1 MLVSP
6 RFGGLC
12 DHPQPEFFLEARER
26 TLATR
31 LDYPKP
37 FYLSYYET
45 ICIIQVKK
53 EMNKIIM
60 IIMIIII
67 VIIIIII
74 IITTVLSYELVCTD
88 STLLSSF
95 VFQS

>member
-1 MLVSP
+1 
-6 RFGGLC
+6 
-12 DHPQPEFFLEARER
+12 
-26 TLATR
+26 
-31 LDYPKP
+31 
-37 FYLSYYET
+37 
-45 ICIIQVKK
+45 
-53 EMNKIIM
+53 MNKIIM

-67 VIIIIII
+67 VIIIIIIIII